1 MHVMDV
7 GWELCCILG
16 CCIKHDKNLL
26 DIQSITENYFTD
38 HSKCLDV
45 AAVLLLAVLDVFI
58 HVLIKIDDKDI
69 YSSCFDM
76 EQESVSQQ
84 T

>member
-1 MHVMDV
+1 M
-7 GWELCCILG
+7 I
-16 CCIKHDKNLL
+16 KNLL
-26 DIQSITENYFTD
+26 DILSITENYFTD

-84 T
+84 A